1 MGQLKSKTIM
11 AQVQDNTTQTEN
23 TLDATRLKDMII
35 DLVTVPDEVNVERH
49 IDEKGVLL
57 TVQVNAK
64 DMGIII
70 GRNGVMANSI
80 KTYMRALGKAH
91 DMNIRVDFLEPQGSM
106 RKTSNTVHTD
116 IDEDLSVD
124 GDLGEISMN

>member
-1 MGQLKSKTIM
+1 M
-11 AQVQDNTTQTEN
+11 AQSNDTTQDINE
-23 TLDATRLKDMII
+23 TLDSKRLYEMVV
-35 DLVTVPDEVNVERH
+35 DLVTVPDDVKVQRH

-70 GRNGVMANSI
+70 GRNGIMANSI

-91 DMNIRVDFLEPQGSM
+91 EMNIRVDFLEPDGSL
-106 RKTSNTVHTD
+106 RGKAERSNHRD
-116 IDEDLSVD
+116 IDDDIALGSDLQE
-124 GDLGEISMN
+124 LAIN

>member
-1 MGQLKSKTIM
+1 M
-11 AQVQDNTTQTEN
+11 AQAKENTTKDTS
-23 TLDATRLKDMII
+23 TLDAARLKDMII
-35 DLVTVPDEVNVERH
+35 DLVTVPEDVKVGRE

-91 DMNIRVDFLEPQGSM
+91 DMNIRVDFLEPDGSL
-106 RKTSNTVHTD
+106 RSGNRNSTNHRD
-116 IDEDLSVD
+116 IDEDIALGS
-124 GDLGEISMN
+124 DLEELAMN

>member
-1 MGQLKSKTIM
+1 M
-11 AQVQDNTTQTEN
+11 AQAKDNTTKEDN
-23 TLDATRLKDMII
+23 GTLDATRLKDMII
-35 DLVTVPDEVNVERH
+35 DLVTVPEDVKVERV

-91 DMNIRVDFLEPQGSM
+91 DMNIRVDFLEPDGSL
-106 RKTSNTVHTD
+106 RSGSRNATNHRD
-116 IDEDLSVD
+116 IDEDIAL
-124 GDLGEISMN
+124 GTDLEELAIN